1 MSGTI
6 PNIVPHLGGNEWK
19 YLKECL
25 DTNWVSSVGPFVDR
39 FEADVAA
46 YVGVSHAV
54 ATVNGTAALHVA
66 LLLAGVEPGDE
77 VLVPALTF
85 IATANAV
92 TYCGA
97 VPVFMD
103 SEPRTWALD
112 PEKVAEFLSQAC
124 ELTGGRL
131 VNRATGRRVRA
142 LLPVHL
148 YGHPADLDP
157 LLELAHRFPVSL
169 VEDAAEA
176 LGATYKGRRVG
187 AHGLVGCLSFNGN
200 KIVTAGGGGMILTND
215 AAIARRARYLT
226 TQARDDAL
234 EWVHGETGFNYRL
247 TNVQAA
253 IGVAQLEQIEPFIDA
268 KRRTA
273 AFYRDALARL
283 GGFHP
288 LGEAPWA
295 TSTYWM
301 FSTLVEPGRC
311 ADVRALLRKL
321 SERGIQARPLWRP
334 LHLQPVFRGRQA
346 YRVEVAP
353 RLWEQGLSLPCSVGI
368 TADERRRVVA
378 ELESAL
384 R

>member
-1 MSGTI
+1 
-6 PNIVPHLGGNEWK
+6 
-19 YLKECL
+19 L

-46 YVGVSHAV
+46 YVGAAHAV

-85 IATANAV
+85 VATANAV

-97 VPVFMD
+97 LPVFMD
-103 SEPRTWALD
+103 SEPRTWGLD
-112 PEKVAEFLSQAC
+112 PEKVADFLAREC
-124 ELTGGRL
+124 EVAGGRL
-131 VNRATGRRVRA
+131 VNRTTGRRVRA
-142 LLPVHL
+142 LVPVHL
-148 YGHPADLDP
+148 YGHPVDLDP
-157 LLELAHRFPVSL
+157 LLDLCRRYPLAL

-215 AAIARRARYLT
+215 AALARRGRSLT
-226 TQARDDAL
+226 TQAREDGL
-234 EWVHGETGFNYRL
+234 EYVHAETGFNYRL

-253 IGVAQLEQIEPFIDA
+253 LGVAQLEQIDVFLDA

-283 GGFHP
+283 GGFEP
-288 LGEAPWA
+288 LGQAPWA
-295 TSTYWM
+295 TSTFWM
-301 FSTLVEPGRC
+301 FSALVEPGRC
-311 ADVRALLRKL
+311 PDVRGLLARL
-321 SERGIQARPLWRP
+321 NARGVQARPLWRP
-334 LHLQPVFRGRQA
+334 LHLQPVFRDRQA
-346 YRVEVAP
+346 YRVETAT
-353 RLWEQGLSLPCSVGI
+353 RLWDRGLSLPCSVGI
-368 TADERRRVVA
+368 TPDERRTVVG
-378 ELESAL
+378 ELEQAL
-384 R
+384 G

>member
-1 MSGTI
+1 MSTI
-6 PNIVPHLGGNEWK
+6 PNVVPHLGGNEWK

-39 FEADVAA
+39 FEAEVAA

-85 IATANAV
+85 VATANAV

-103 SEPRTWALD
+103 SEPGTWMLD
-112 PEKVAEFLSQAC
+112 AAKVAEFLSRECA
-124 ELTGGRL
+124 LTGGRL
-131 VNRATGRRVRA
+131 VNRTTGRRVRA

-148 YGHPADLDP
+148 YGHPVDLDP
-157 LLELAHRFPVSL
+157 LLDLARRLPIAL

-176 LGATYKGRRVG
+176 LGATYRGRRVG
-187 AHGLVGCLSFNGN
+187 GHGLVGCLSFNGN

-215 AAIARRARYLT
+215 AALAGRARYLT
-226 TQARDDAL
+226 TQARDEGLDY
-234 EWVHGETGFNYRL
+234 VHAETGFNYRL

-253 IGVAQLEQIEPFIDA
+253 IGVAQLEQIEVFIDA

-273 AFYRDALARL
+273 AFYRDTLARL
-283 GGFHP
+283 GGFEP

-301 FSTLVEPGRC
+301 FSTLVEPARC
-311 ADVRALLRKL
+311 ADVRALLARL
-321 SERGIQARPLWRP
+321 NARGIQARPLWRP
-334 LHLQPVFRGRQA
+334 LHLQPVFRDRQA
-346 YRVEVAP
+346 YRVETAP
-353 RLWEQGLSLPCSVGI
+353 RLWERGLSLPCSVAI
-368 TADERRRVVA
+368 TPDERRTVVT
-378 ELESAL
+378 ELEQAL